1 MLNFRSL
8 GGAEFKY
15 AVDFSDVDFANIS
28 FFDRTKKQIIFHLS
42 LRKAKNL
49 AVVNAKRNGEWQ
61 GEISKPLEMG
71 GRLDDVAIRFDGET
85 VAVQIEGNELFRF
98 EEEFAGL
105 ESVQH
110 INFSGGLEKSSFVIE
125 GAANQNR
132 EGEGRIDLGQGL
144 DIYGW
149 GVDTALSQQAVIV
162 EVEGL
167 KEPIS
172 FNTNE
177 VPEIAKTYDIE
188 AGAKVGFFAQ
198 LPGRIWEVS
207 QAKDAVKI
215 KVTSNGAVCGTPLLL
230 EKSRIAGRI
239 DEIAARGNLASETFN
254 LLLALEH
261 VKFGDLW
268 SKLAKKT
275 QDVLVQTA
283 NDHGLEDYLELPDS
297 EQPKFVPA
305 VKTPDTLL
313 LQKARKMFGSR
324 LMSGKSPDAISAFNE
339 VAGKLPLTTQMY
351 RAFLLAV
358 TDEFCCSDQFEDLY
372 RQAATRGAQTFETS
386 KNAWHNSVIL
396 PYLGMEGRLGEITS
410 ALWSLSD
417 AAGSGWIATP
427 AVGWTIRKVV
437 SDSDGPATDKAR
449 DDIIYA
455 FKGLLEK
462 RNNHYWSRLRCN
474 ELIRTV
480 AFLITSRAKFSDY
493 LCRDIE
499 KFAVRNYGLSRTF
512 WVALDEALEAQEI
525 EAGAVLRFARSQFEI
540 VRAGVDGEV
549 DGLEEAIAF
558 FESMDNPEAGRFRLE
573 LLGPSG
579 LPKKVAENPVE
590 NAMLD
595 GLLLRG
601 RNPESALLRGMAF
614 PGAQSKASSQ
624 EAAIVRRAIRDRHK
638 DTPHAFLYDQQ
649 VSYGQGALAFLTAI
663 AKGDLVADSEE
674 AEDRLQELLT
684 QLNILSSGRSNFLGL
699 GLMIA
704 LFDGLIRLEE
714 EALATV
720 ALAQLNLLCAQ
731 TPSDQKN
738 NLFAQPAIYSALRSL
753 SQTATRMKS
762 ELALV
767 GLSLFPRFSV
777 AEDDERTLDPE
788 LDFGAITPLFD
799 TIVVVFSCVPYLS
812 KRIDPM
818 REGWLGKL
826 KALGI
831 PYIVVVG
838 DGDGRREGDIVH
850 LDAPDNYEGLPQKTL
865 KSVEWVYENTDF
877 AFMLKIDDDCFINV
891 DEYFQSLSYRKFD
904 YYGRR
909 LLRHKGQTDRVWHFA
924 KSESERGRKEL
935 DKSPEPSEYADGG
948 SGYSLSRRAMG
959 EILKTMQTTEGQG
972 LISVSFMEDKMIGD
986 LLSLS
991 KIKVSEEDYYV
1002 TIQRRT
1008 YGDATPVSLWQNA
1021 FFAGPLSP
1029 AKQVHMDT
1037 HVVQLEAM
1045 DRLTVSQL
1053 YPRKIW
1059 PTFAPVK
1066 LGYESNLLELVSSE
1080 EKLETLNKEDVAV
1093 VACVRNEKFMLPEFL
1108 AHYRKLGVKAFLISD
1123 NTSDDGTLEY
1133 LLEQPD
1139 VAVFSVDSSYNN
1151 SQYGVTWQMA
1161 ILANLRV
1168 GRWSLV
1174 ADADELLVYKGWE
1187 KTSLPKLLA
1196 SKQFN
1201 DVDAVRLYMLDMY
1214 PKGELSKV
1222 TLESGD
1228 PFSEADQVDK
1238 EPFLRNMAARGP
1250 FSDSKTVTSALRHR
1264 LLPDSK
1270 PELFT
1275 AQKYALLKY
1284 KPWMRPSAG
1293 LHYVADLKVAE
1304 MEMIFAHFKYNAQF
1318 RAKAEAEVARGQH
1331 FNDAEEYR
1339 KYLALVSEGREVV
1352 YDPKVSVHWR
1362 DCAEVKRIL
1371 D

>member
-49 AVVNAKRNGEWQ
+49 AVVNAKRGGEWQ
-61 GEISKPLEMG
+61 GEIGKPLEIG
-71 GRLDDVAIRFDGET
+71 DRIEDVAIRFDGET
-85 VAVQIEGNELFRF
+85 VAVQIEGNEVFRF
-98 EEEFAGL
+98 QEEFPGL
-105 ESVQH
+105 EKVHH
-110 INFSGGLEKSSFVIE
+110 INFSGGLEKSSFVF
-125 GAANQNR
+125 GGVANEKR
-132 EGEGRIDLGQGL
+132 EGKGHVNLGQGL
-144 DIYGW
+144 EVSGW
-149 GVDTALSQQAVIV
+149 GVDTAMERQDVVV

-167 KEPIS
+167 NEPILLVRK
-172 FNTNE
+172 E
-177 VPEIAKTYDIE
+177 MPEIAKKHGIP
-188 AGAKVGFFAQ
+188 AKEKIGFFAQ
-198 LPGRIWEVS
+198 LPGRIWE
-207 QAKDAVKI
+207 AGRDKEAVKVQ
-215 KVTSNGAVCGTPLLL
+215 VTSNGADCGSPLLL
-230 EKSRIAGRI
+230 EKSEVAKRINEISAG
-239 DEIAARGNLASETFN
+239 GNLASKTFD

-261 VKFGDLW
+261 VKFGNLW
-268 SKLAKKT
+268 SKLEKKT
-275 QDVLVQTA
+275 RDILIQTA
-283 NDHGLEDYLELPDS
+283 KAHGLDDYLGLPDT
-297 EQPKFVPA
+297 EQAKFAPV

-313 LQKARKMFGSR
+313 LQKARRAFGSR
-324 LMSGKSPDAISAFNE
+324 LMSGECDDAISAFNE
-339 VAGKLPLTTQMY
+339 ASSKLPLTPQMF

-358 TDEFCCSDQFEDLY
+358 TDEFCCADQFEDLY
-372 RQAATRGAQTFETS
+372 RLAAARGAQTFEAS
-386 KNAWHNSVIL
+386 GNAWHSSVIL
-396 PYLGMEGRLGEITS
+396 PFLVMEGRLEQVQS

-417 AAGSGWIATP
+417 AGESGWIATP

-437 SDSDGPATDKAR
+437 SDSDGPATDKSR
-449 DDIIYA
+449 DNIIYA

-462 RNNHYWSRLRCN
+462 RNNQYWSRLRCS
-474 ELIRTV
+474 ELIKAV
-480 AFLITSRAKFSDY
+480 VFLITSQDKFADY
-493 LCRDIE
+493 LNRDIE
-499 KFAVRNYGLSRTF
+499 KFAVRNFGLSRTF
-512 WVALDEALEAQEI
+512 WTVLDEALEAKGI
-525 EAGAVLRFARSQFEI
+525 KAGPILRFAQDQFGI
-540 VRAGVDGEV
+540 VRAGVSDEV

-558 FESMDNPEAGRFRLE
+558 FESMENPEAGRFRLE

-579 LPKKVAENPVE
+579 LPKKVVEKPVE

-601 RNPESALLRGMAF
+601 RDTESALLRGLAF
-614 PGAQSKASSQ
+614 PGVQKSASTQ
-624 EAAIVRRAIRDRHK
+624 EAEIVRRAIRKRHN
-638 DTPHAFLYDQQ
+638 DTPHALLYDQQ
-649 VSYGQGALAFLTAI
+649 VSYSQSALAFLTAL
-663 AKGDLVADSEE
+663 AKGDLAGDREA
-674 AEDRLQELLT
+674 AEDRLQDLLS
-684 QLNILSSGRSNFLGL
+684 QLKVLSSNRSNFIGL

-704 LFDGLIRLEE
+704 LFDGLVRLKE

-720 ALAQLNLLCAQ
+720 ALAQLNLLCAE
-731 TPSDQKN
+731 TPKDQKHN
-738 NLFAQPAIYSALRSL
+738 FFAQPAIYSALRSL
-753 SQTATRMKS
+753 SKTARRTKS
-762 ELALV
+762 ELASV
-767 GLSLFPRFSV
+767 GLSLFPKFS
-777 AEDDERTLDPE
+777 APANDQLAMDTE
-788 LDFGAITPLFD
+788 LDFGEITPLFD

-818 REGWLGKL
+818 REGWLSKL

-831 PYIVVVG
+831 PYVVVVG
-838 DGDGRREGDIVH
+838 DGDGRREGDVVH

-909 LLRHKGQTDRVWHFA
+909 LLRQKGQTDRTWHFS
-924 KSESERGRKEL
+924 KSKSERGRKEL

-959 EILKTMQTTEGQG
+959 EILKATKTAEGQG

-986 LLSLS
+986 LLSLAN
-991 KIKVSEEDYYV
+991 IKVSEEDYYV

-1008 YGDATPVSLWQNA
+1008 FGEAKPVSLWQNA

-1037 HVVQLEAM
+1037 HVVQGEAM
-1045 DRLTVSQL
+1045 ERLTVPQL

-1196 SKQFN
+1196 GKQFD

-1214 PKGELSKV
+1214 PKGELSSV

-1362 DCAEVKRIL
+1362 DCAEVKRLL